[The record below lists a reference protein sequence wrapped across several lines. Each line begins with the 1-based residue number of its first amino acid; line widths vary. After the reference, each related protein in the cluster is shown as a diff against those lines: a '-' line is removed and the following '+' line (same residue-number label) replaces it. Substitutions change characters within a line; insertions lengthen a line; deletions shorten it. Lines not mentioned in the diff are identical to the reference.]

1 LEKIGLSNYTRAMTR
16 DADIYENPDTFDPER
31 YLDERGNLN
40 ADSQVIA
47 YGFGRRYASSPTRGA
62 VK

>member
-1 LEKIGLSNYTRAMTR
+1 MTR
-16 DADIYENPDTFDPER
+16 DADIYRNPDAFDPER
-31 YLDERGNLN
+31 YLDDNGNLN

-47 YGFGRRYASSPTRGA
+47 YGFGRRYATYHSGYA